1 VYTSKDRSFR
11 YDKCVIATGS
21 TASLPPYTSMNRV
34 AKTRGVFL
42 YRNISDL
49 DSIIAYAERDDVK
62 HAVVV
67 GGGLLG
73 LEAAKALH
81 DLETWVSQISALVN
95 QESPF
100 IQNISCEHCESPGL
114 PAFTATRW

>member
-1 VYTSKDRSFR
+1 MPEQHLVYTSKGRSFR
-11 YDKCVIATGS
+11 YDKCIIATGS
-21 TASLPPYTSMNRV
+21 TASLPQYTSLTRV
-34 AKTRGVFL
+34 AKTRGIFL

-49 DSIIAYAERDDVK
+49 DSVIEYAERDDVK

-81 DLETWVSQISALVN
+81 DLET
-95 QESPF
+95 
-100 IQNISCEHCESPGL
+100 
-114 PAFTATRW
+114 